1 MQNKFTSLAI
11 ILLSVALAPLS
22 ATAQTETAQEKPAV
36 VTPTAAQPIKV
47 AEPVVAGETN
57 ITSPRTGST
66 ATPLPPAR
74 KTTQNGPSTRPAP
87 STRGPASA
95 RPSTQA
101 NRGTAPNKPA
111 ARTNP
116 ANRGNLPNRPAA
128 RTNPTN
134 KDAALDRVAAI
145 PTPTEDIKPS
155 TESVALSQAE
165 ASEKIETAFN
175 PALPTPTTPA
185 VKPVTMATEDAIQA
199 ENRRRLEEELK
210 NTTISGKSIV
220 DFPNRASLGNLELAP
235 LPGINDSA
243 IRGPLP
249 MAASVSGK
257 DLPSEQLLGRITPEV
272 FQEMADL
279 ERGNTFLKLQ
289 LEKEKLKNDLEK
301 LKATYRQQR
310 LDEIAKREDVVRSRI
325 QWWQE
330 QEKLRLAIA
339 KKQAEEEALERKIAE
354 ESATRDKVRAEA
366 MKRLAASEEAAKKEE
381 GKKDEPIAVSV
392 EPMEE
397 LYTLDSIRGIGKD
410 LTARIRSKQDG
421 SVITVKQDDI
431 LPSGYVVKEIKKDSL
446 TVAFG
451 NKIDKLIFRPAA
463 Q

>member
-11 ILLSVALAPLS
+11 ILL
-22 ATAQTETAQEKPAV
+22 
-36 VTPTAAQPIKV
+36 
-47 AEPVVAGETN
+47 
-57 ITSPRTGST
+57 
-66 ATPLPPAR
+66 
-74 KTTQNGPSTRPAP
+74 TT
-87 STRGPASA
+87 
-95 RPSTQA
+95 
-101 NRGTAPNKPA
+101 
-111 ARTNP
+111 
-116 ANRGNLPNRPAA
+116 
-128 RTNPTN
+128 
-134 KDAALDRVAAI
+134 
-145 PTPTEDIKPS
+145 
-155 TESVALSQAE
+155 VALSPIVAGAQNAPEAKTDKPVVTAPTTSKEKSNAPAKPDKKSAE
-165 ASEKIETAFN
+165 A
-175 PALPTPTTPA
+175 PAAIKNVAPITENA
-185 VKPVTMATEDAIQA
+185 VQTE
-199 ENRRRLEEELK
+199 NKRRLEEELK

-301 LKATYRQQR
+301 LKATYRKQR

-339 KKQAEEEALERKIAE
+339 KKQAEEESLSRKIAE
-354 ESATRDKVRAEA
+354 QEAVRDKVREEA
-366 MKRLAASEEAAKKEE
+366 MKRMAADTKVSKTEKKQ
-381 GKKDEPIAVSV
+381 KAEPVIV
-392 EPMEE
+392 PMEAIE
-397 LYTLDSIRGIGKD
+397 DIYTLESIRGIGKN
-410 LTARIRSKQDG
+410 LTVRLKSKKDG
-421 SVITVKQDDI
+421 VITTAKKNDI
-431 LPSGYVVKEIKKDSL
+431 LPSGHVVKEIQKDSL

-451 NKIDKLIFRPAA
+451 NKIDKLIFRPAI

>member
-1 MQNKFTSLAI
+1 MQNKLTSWTV
-11 ILLSVALAPLS
+11 ILLTTIVLGTGGAY
-22 ATAQTETAQEKPAV
+22 AQTASAGQAAKPVAVAPTKVATPAKPAQPV
-36 VTPTAAQPIKV
+36 KVETPAKVEAKSAQPVKAV
-47 AEPVVAGETN
+47 SPV
-57 ITSPRTGST
+57 
-66 ATPLPPAR
+66 
-74 KTTQNGPSTRPAP
+74 
-87 STRGPASA
+87 
-95 RPSTQA
+95 
-101 NRGTAPNKPA
+101 KP
-111 ARTNP
+111 
-116 ANRGNLPNRPAA
+116 
-128 RTNPTN
+128 
-134 KDAALDRVAAI
+134 
-145 PTPTEDIKPS
+145 E
-155 TESVALSQAE
+155 
-165 ASEKIETAFN
+165 
-175 PALPTPTTPA
+175 
-185 VKPVTMATEDAIQA
+185 VKPVQPVKVATPAKSPEISLTAVQA
-199 ENRRRLEEELK
+199 ENKRRLEEELK
-210 NTTISGKSIV
+210 NTTISGKSIA
-220 DFPNRASLGNLELAP
+220 DFPNRSSLGNLELAP

-354 ESATRDKVRAEA
+354 QEATRDKVREEA
-366 MKRLAASEEAAKKEE
+366 MKRLEANAQAALQNKADKK
-381 GKKDEPIAVSV
+381 GKKKDKKPVVVSV

-397 LYTLDSIRGIGKD
+397 LYTIDSIRGVSGK
-410 LTARIRSKQDG
+410 LTARIKAKKG
-421 SVITVKQDDI
+421 GEVITIKKDDI
-431 LPSGYVVKEIKKDSL
+431 LPSGHVVKKIEKDTI

-451 NKIDKLIFRPAA
+451 DRIDKLVFRPATK
-463 Q
+463 